1 MSVWWSAIPAPLKGT
16 ILVLIAMLLFSIML
30 VQIRMVGQGLPVV
43 MVIMARQLVTQL
55 TVVARAGRAA
65 PALLRTSNLPLQLWR
80 AAFSL
85 GTTVAIYATFV
96 YLPLALASAISF
108 SAVLLVTIGAALIL
122 KEQVDART
130 WAATIIGL
138 AGVYIMLSPTEAG
151 SLPFV
156 LLAIFGAICSAG
168 VVLTVRAVDSEDSL
182 GTVLTYQGVLVFP
195 VLIIPLLLTWET
207 PDAGEWLL
215 LASIGI
221 VGTVAQYAFVAAYRY
236 AEASRLAPLDFVRLV
251 LMAAAGL
258 VFFNE
263 PLQPSLLVGMVIVV
277 LTTLYTVRANT
288 RQPIARR
295 GAAAEPA
302 LLAPEPLSVPAK
314 Y

>member
-1 MSVWWSAIPAPLKGT
+1 MFSGWWSAVPAPLKGT
-16 ILVLIAMLLFSIML
+16 ILVLISMVLFSIML
-30 VQIRMVGQGLPVV
+30 VQIRMVGQGVPVV

-55 TVVARAGRAA
+55 TVMVQAGRAA
-65 PALLRTSNLPLQLWR
+65 PHLLRTSNLPLQLWR

-85 GTTVAIYATFV
+85 GTTVAIYATFI

-108 SAVLLVTIGAALIL
+108 SAVLLVTIGAAVIL
-122 KEQVDART
+122 KEKVDAKT

-138 AGVYIMLSPTEAG
+138 AGVYIMLSPIAPG

-168 VVLTVRAVDSEDSL
+168 VILTVRAVDSEDSL
-182 GTVLTYQGVLVFP
+182 GTVLTYQGLLVFP
-195 VLIIPLLLTWET
+195 VLIVPLLLTWEM
-207 PDAGEWLL
+207 PDTGEWLL

-221 VGTVAQYAFVAAYRY
+221 VGTVAQLAFVSAYRH

-251 LMAAAGL
+251 LMAGAGL

-263 PLQPSLLVGMVIVV
+263 QLQPSLLVGMVIVV
-277 LTTLYTVRANT
+277 LTTLYTVRANAS
-288 RQPIARR
+288 QPAGKG

-302 LLAPEPLSVPAK
+302 LLAPESIPVPGK
-314 Y
+314 